1 MSATLDL
8 IRATA
13 ARKGIPLIINAGSR
27 DATKVS
33 AANYAPA
40 PAAPAPQQQVNL
52 SQFLGSN
59 SSAGT
64 LGANAFNRAIQSG
77 LSDSQVRNLAAAQG
91 LSIGSAV
98 RPAAAAPQ
106 TTGLSQFLGTN
117 SAANTLGLQAFNRAV
132 QSGLTP
138 QQIQS
143 QAAAQGLSFGQG
155 VQDQFNEAA
164 AVQPQS
170 KFSKDLSIGKNLK
183 AAGQTLS
190 QKELQKIANKT
201 GLSQDKVLEK
211 AVQKGLSIGSKVV
224 NQYASDTK
232 FLPGPVTVMV
242 KGREVTFDPFKD
254 NPILG
259 QIANAKKN
267 KLDKGTKL
275 FIGSEGST
283 ATVLPR
289 GVETRKPADRPVRTT
304 PVIPQMTM
312 EASAPAQVMN
322 QVAPA
327 EMGLDNF
334 MEQLLGATEEPIQM
348 AEMPALESF
357 EDVSSEFDINDP
369 LQFASLGQ
377 SYLTDAIRAAR
388 RRTQSRRD
396 YMRNMMMMAGIMPD
410 MNQLAIGGGLNVG

>member
-1 MSATLDL
+1 MSRLRGLNAGDL
-8 IRATA
+8 IA
-13 ARKGIPLIINAGSR
+13 AIQALPNPYQPRTS
-27 DATKVS
+27 S
-33 AANYAPA
+33 AQ
-40 PAAPAPQQQVNL
+40 AAPAPQQQVNL

-77 LSDSQVRNLAAAQG
+77 LSDSQIRSLAAAQG

-117 SAANTLGLQAFNRAV
+117 SAANTLGLQAFNRAL

-155 VQDQFNEAA
+155 VQDQFNQAA
-164 AVQPQS
+164 PQS
-170 KFSKDLSIGKNLK
+170 KFSKDLSIGKNLQ

-190 QKELQKIANKT
+190 QKELRKIAKKT

-224 NQYASDTK
+224 NQFASDTK
-232 FLPGPVTVMV
+232 FLPGPVTGMV

-267 KLDKGTKL
+267 KVDKGTKL
-275 FIGSEGST
+275 FISPQGST

-289 GVETRKPADRPVRTT
+289 GVETRRPADRPVRTT
-304 PVIPQMTM
+304 PVMPEITM
-312 EASAPAQVMN
+312 PMQTSAPTQVMN

-334 MEQLLGATEEPIQM
+334 LEQLLGATEEPIQM

-357 EDVSSEFDINDP
+357 EDVSSDFDINDP
-369 LQFASLGQ
+369 LQFASLGK
-377 SYLTDAIRAAR
+377 SYLTDAILAAR
-388 RRTQSRRD
+388 RRQQSRRD
-396 YMRNMMMMAGIMPD
+396 YMRNMMMMAGMMPN
-410 MNQLAIGGGLNVG
+410 MNRLNIGGGVNVG

>member
-8 IRATA
+8 IRAAA
-13 ARKGIPLIINAGSR
+13 ARKGIPLIINAASR
-27 DATKVS
+27 DAYKVP
-33 AANYAPA
+33 AGAYAAPA
-40 PAAPAPQQQVNL
+40 QAPATPAPQQQVNL

-77 LSDSQVRNLAAAQG
+77 LSDSQVRSLAAAQG
-91 LSIGSAV
+91 LSIG
-98 RPAAAAPQ
+98 
-106 TTGLSQFLGTN
+106 
-117 SAANTLGLQAFNRAV
+117 
-132 QSGLTP
+132 
-138 QQIQS
+138 
-143 QAAAQGLSFGQG
+143 QG
-155 VQDQFNEAA
+155 VQNQFNQAA
-164 AVQPQS
+164 AVQP

-190 QKELQKIANKT
+190 QKELQKIAKKT

-224 NQYASDTK
+224 NQFASDTK
-232 FLPGPVTVMV
+232 FLPGPVTGMV

-275 FIGSEGST
+275 FIGSKGST

-289 GVETRKPADRPVRTT
+289 GVETRKTADRPALTT

-312 EASAPAQVMN
+312 QDSAPAQ
-322 QVAPA
+322 
-327 EMGLDNF
+327 MGLDNF

-357 EDVSSEFDINDP
+357 EDVSSDFDINDP
-369 LQFASLGQ
+369 LQFASLGK
-377 SYLTDAIRAAR
+377 SYLTDAILAAR
-388 RRTQSRRD
+388 RRQQSRRD
-396 YMRNMMMMAGIMPD
+396 YMRNMMMMAGMMPN
-410 MNQLAIGGGLNVG
+410 MNRLNIGGGVNVG